1 METNKDI
8 LKNTDYQ
15 VPEDYFI
22 DFQER
27 LQAQIEFEDIVGTKN
42 VSGFIVPKDYFT
54 NFPKKVRLQ
63 EHASIKVVSLFKTK
77 WIYAAASVAAI
88 IVLLFMLRS
97 SNTLLIDDLENDTIA
112 SYLESENN
120 GLSIYDLEELL
131 TDEELDNLSNTI
143 ELEDEELLE
152 YLDITT
158 DPYDLMIQ

>member
-15 VPEDYFI
+15 GPEDYFI

-42 VSGFIVPKDYFT
+42 VSGFIVPEDYFT

-77 WIYAAASVAAI
+77 WIYAAASVVAI